1 MLKESLIEHQH
12 HELVSLLT
20 GLNEAIINRES
31 RKIIYQLMDEVI
43 AYTRLHFST
52 EEQLMAQSGYPDI
65 EWHKNQ
71 HKQLL
76 EDALHFRKKLDYIGE
91 DIFTDWYSRRPFA
104 RVLAHIQFAD
114 KQVADFFIQNKV
126 NR

>member
-20 GLNEAIINRES
+20 GLNEAITNRES
-31 RKIIYQLMDEVI
+31 RKIIYQLIDDVI

-71 HKQLL
+71 HNQLL

-114 KQVADFFIQNKV
+114 RQVADFFIQNKD

>member
-12 HELVSLLT
+12 RELVSLLNE
-20 GLNEAIINRES
+20 LNEAIRNLES
-31 RKIIYQLMDEVI
+31 REIIYRMMDEVI

-52 EEQLMAQSGYPDI
+52 EEQLMVQSGYPDI
-65 EWHKNQ
+65 EWHKDQ

-76 EDALHFRKKLDYIGE
+76 EDTLHFRKKLDYIGE
-91 DIFTDWYSRRPFA
+91 EIFTDWYSRRPFA

-114 KQVADFFIQNKV
+114 KQVADYILQNRV